1 MWCSPPAW
9 CIFRGERQRRSCSC
23 RAHHLRRS
31 GMGLC
36 LPAPSSLPKPLPFLD
51 MLKNIQRCASYFC
64 KLTHVCVLPAVAKAP
79 EELQVTRQGA
89 ELSLQETWLGSR
101 FLSLETGTGHS
112 PHYSRAIS
120 FWPFSLRF
128 CSMTSKG
135 VHGEGFAAF
144 ILVG

>member
-9 CIFRGERQRRSCSC
+9 CIFRGERQRRSCWC
-23 RAHHLRRS
+23 RAHRLRCL

-36 LPAPSSLPKPLPFLD
+36 LPPSSLPKPLPFLD

-64 KLTHVCVLPAVAKAP
+64 KLTHMCVLLAVAKAP
-79 EELQVTRQGA
+79 EDLQVTHQGA

-101 FLSLETGTGHS
+101 FLSLEMGTGHS
-112 PHYSRAIS
+112 PRYSRAIS

-135 VHGEGFAAF
+135 VRGEGFAAF

>member
-1 MWCSPPAW
+1 
-9 CIFRGERQRRSCSC
+9 
-23 RAHHLRRS
+23 
-31 GMGLC
+31 MGLC
-36 LPAPSSLPKPLPFLD
+36 LPPSSLPKPLPFLD

-101 FLSLETGTGHS
+101 FLSLEMGTGHS
-112 PHYSRAIS
+112 PRYSRAIS

-135 VHGEGFAAF
+135 VRGEGFAAF